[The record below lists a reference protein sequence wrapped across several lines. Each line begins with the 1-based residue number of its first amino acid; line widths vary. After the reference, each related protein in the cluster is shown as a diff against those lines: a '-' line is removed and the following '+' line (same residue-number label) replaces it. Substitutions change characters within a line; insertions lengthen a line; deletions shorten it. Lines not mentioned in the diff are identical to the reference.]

1 MSYKSIITYNDDE
14 ADAAGR
20 LHAAIALARHFDA
33 HLVVLAL
40 AYEPDFF
47 PASYGE
53 IPAAAIAEWHEK
65 ANLRARELAERT
77 NASLR
82 EAAVKGEAKPLVS
95 SASGL
100 ARLFRSEAF
109 FADLALVSG
118 ADGRDDAGAV
128 LDMVEDAVFHAD
140 ATTLICPKSVSRAP
154 GNTVLIAWNGGREA
168 MRAVRRAMPFL
179 RRASRIEIAMVDP
192 EASDGAPGGDLALF
206 LSRHGLS
213 VDVTSLT
220 GGGERAS
227 AVLRRRIL
235 DLGADLLV
243 MGAYGHSRLRE
254 IVLGGVTRDFLRD
267 PPVATLMAH

>member
-1 MSYKSIITYNDDE
+1 MI
-14 ADAAGR
+14 
-20 LHAAIALARHFDA
+20 
-33 HLVVLAL
+33 
-40 AYEPDFF
+40 
-47 PASYGE
+47 
-53 IPAAAIAEWHEK
+53 
-65 ANLRARELAERT
+65 
-77 NASLR
+77 
-82 EAAVKGEAKPLVS
+82 
-95 SASGL
+95 
-100 ARLFRSEAF
+100 
-109 FADLALVSG
+109 
-118 ADGRDDAGAV
+118 
-128 LDMVEDAVFHAD
+128 EDAVFHAD
-140 ATTLICPKSVSRAP
+140 AATLICPRGMSKAP
-154 GNTVLIAWNGGREA
+154 GDTVLIAWNGGREA

-213 VDVTSLT
+213 VDVTSLA

-227 AVLRRRIL
+227 DVLRRRIL